1 MSGST
6 KEEQQ
11 QNICKIIR
19 NVTKEVVID
28 KKQKYEH

>member
-11 QNICKIIR
+11 NNINKIISKIAKR
-19 NVTKEVVID
+19 VIIN
-28 KKQKYEH
+28 K